1 MPTTVRSVPVS
12 QPGFE
17 LKHLGDFLRVDDN
30 GRAIFTKPAHIVAD
44 DKTTGD
50 LVAPPS
56 GDQIALAD
64 LL

>member
-1 MPTTVRSVPVS
+1 MS

-17 LKHLGDFLRVDDN
+17 LKHLGDLLRVDDN
-30 GRAIFTKPAHIVAD
+30 GRAICAKPAHIVAD
-44 DKTTGD
+44 DKAIGD